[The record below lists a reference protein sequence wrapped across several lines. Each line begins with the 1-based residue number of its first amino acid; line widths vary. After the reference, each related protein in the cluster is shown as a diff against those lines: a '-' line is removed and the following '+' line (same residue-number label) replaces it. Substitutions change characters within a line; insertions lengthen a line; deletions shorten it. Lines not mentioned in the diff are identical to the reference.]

1 MEDHLGVFGIQTEA
15 GSYFGLE
22 RIGRSAVLKLTCFL
36 LSSNLVVQ
44 NMGSQMG
51 GEVTDYEK
59 GLKFVTFHGS
69 GHMVPQFR
77 PQAAL
82 HFLKKLVEGQDLSPL
97 MPNNVTLKA
106 LSDTDFK
113 VVADGWTET
122 AMRSPYVDCDVEDS
136 SKAFGLRGEHVS
148 SALN

>member
-1 MEDHLGVFGIQTEA
+1 
-15 GSYFGLE
+15 
-22 RIGRSAVLKLTCFL
+22 
-36 LSSNLVVQ
+36 
-44 NMGSQMG
+44 MGAQLG

-82 HFLKKLVEGQDLSPL
+82 HFLKKLVEGRDLSPL
-97 MPNNVTLKA
+97 MPNNATLTS

-113 VVADGWTET
+113 VAADGWTET
-122 AMRSPYVDCDVEDS
+122 AMRSPYVDGDVEDS
-136 SKAFGLRGEHVS
+136 SKASGLRGDHTWSVV
-148 SALN
+148 N